1 MNLFLV
7 RLYCGVERKNHPLPR
22 IYNGAASNPKC
33 NTYLEIVCCHGNE
46 LYTFELR
53 RTHDD
58 LVEPRA
64 GLHAAGVARSLQ
76 RAPSS
81 ISRELK
87 RNGRA
92 NPTTGPRKRGRPPP
106 AGGYRPPLAQ
116 QCAAGLART
125 VRYPLRLA
133 QDGPLWGYGARL
145 VHDRQSPEQIPIILC
160 RMQ

>member
-92 NPTTGPRKRGRPPP
+92 NPTTGPRKRGRPP
-106 AGGYRPPLAQ
+106 LAQ
-116 QCAAGLART
+116 QRAARLART
-125 VRYPLRLA
+125 ARYPSRLA
-133 QDGPLWGYGARL
+133 QAGPLWGYVAR
-145 VHDRQSPEQIPIILC
+145 S
-160 RMQ
+160 